1 MKLYFKQKNQR
12 KEMNIMFVRIDKD
25 LSVNINNIFS
35 YKLSEDIDSYKLQ
48 VQSNQGNLIH
58 NIIYLKERPDQ
69 VQILIDFNNTMRDLT
84 VNPEV
89 IREQAF
95 TEPTTEEL
103 VEENEEKD
111 RRIEEQLS
119 LDVD

>member
-1 MKLYFKQKNQR
+1 
-12 KEMNIMFVRIDKD
+12 MFVRIDKD

-35 YKLSEDIDSYKLQ
+35 YKLSEDMDSYKLQ
-48 VQSNQGNLIH
+48 IWSNQGNLIH
-58 NIIYLKERPDQ
+58 NIIYLKERPEQ

-95 TEPTTEEL
+95 TEHTTEEL

>member
-1 MKLYFKQKNQR
+1 
-12 KEMNIMFVRIDKD
+12 MFVRIDKD

-48 VQSNQGNLIH
+48 VWSNQGNLIH

-84 VNPEV
+84 VNPEI
-89 IREQAF
+89 IREPIV
-95 TEPTTEEL
+95 EPTTEEL
-103 VEENEEKD
+103 IKENEEKD
-111 RRIEEQLS
+111 RKIEEQLS
-119 LDVD
+119 FLNID

>member
-1 MKLYFKQKNQR
+1 
-12 KEMNIMFVRIDKD
+12 MFVRIDKD

-35 YKLSEDIDSYKLQ
+35 YKLSEDLDSYKLQ
-48 VQSNQGNLIH
+48 IWSNQGNLIH

-89 IREQAF
+89 IREQIV
-95 TEPTTEEL
+95 EPTVEEL
-103 VEENEEKD
+103 VGEQEEKD

-119 LDVD
+119 LDLDNN

>member
-1 MKLYFKQKNQR
+1 
-12 KEMNIMFVRIDKD
+12 MFVRIDKD

-35 YKLSEDIDSYKLQ
+35 YKLSEDMDSYKLQ
-48 VQSNQGNLIH
+48 IWSNQGNLIH
-58 NIIYLKERPDQ
+58 NIIYLKERPEQ

-84 VNPEV
+84 VNPEI
-89 IREQAF
+89 IREPIV
-95 TEPTTEEL
+95 EPTTKEL

-119 LDVD
+119 FLNID